1 MGLKTLRRPYDSD
14 KELNKRSEQLREK
27 KIKDLVNLAKSEL
40 RNYNHQKV
48 FKVETEDI
56 RNRIKLLKKIVDLQ
70 KP

>member
-14 KELNKRSEQLREK
+14 EELNKRSEQLRDK

-40 RNYNHQKV
+40 RNYNNQKV
-48 FKVETEDI
+48 FKVKTEGV

-70 KP
+70 NP